1 MNTINRVGGSPNPF
15 DANRLESRL
24 LDLRGDPGL
33 RLRQDVSVGVQR
45 HGDFAPEFVNRGNM
59 LAAIRE
65 YCRRSG
71 QPELDS
77 HEEVVRAA
85 NC

>member
-1 MNTINRVGGSPNPF
+1 MNTINRVGGFPNPF

-24 LDLRGDPGL
+24 LDLPGDPGP

-45 HGDFAPEFVNRGNM
+45 HGDFALEFVNRGNM

-77 HEEVVRAA
+77 DEEVVRAA

>member
-1 MNTINRVGGSPNPF
+1 M
-15 DANRLESRL
+15 
-24 LDLRGDPGL
+24 
-33 RLRQDVSVGVQR
+33 SVGVQR

-59 LAAIRE
+59 LAAILE

-77 HEEVVRAA
+77 DEEMVRAA